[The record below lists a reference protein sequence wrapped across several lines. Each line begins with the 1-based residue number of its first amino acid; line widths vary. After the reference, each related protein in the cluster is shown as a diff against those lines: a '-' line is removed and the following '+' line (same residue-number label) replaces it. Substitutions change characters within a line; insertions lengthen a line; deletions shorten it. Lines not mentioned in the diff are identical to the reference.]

1 MKAESEVSGKR
12 RKRGLKYGRES
23 SGHKK
28 FERDGYFYSIMD
40 LGWEQMWAK
49 DCRPDILESAY
60 QNIYLVQEGLCEFGV
75 LLLRQERA
83 CLMLA
88 LVR

>member
-1 MKAESEVSGKR
+1 
-12 RKRGLKYGRES
+12 
-23 SGHKK
+23 
-28 FERDGYFYSIMD
+28 
-40 LGWEQMWAK
+40 MWAK